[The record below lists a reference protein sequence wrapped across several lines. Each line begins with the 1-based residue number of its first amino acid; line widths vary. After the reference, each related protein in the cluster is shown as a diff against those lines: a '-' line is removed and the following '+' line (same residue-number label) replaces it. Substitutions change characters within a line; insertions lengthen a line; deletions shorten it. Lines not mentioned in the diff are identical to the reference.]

1 MNIIIIFI
9 KSRRATGISQNR
21 RETLP
26 RKRKHKRWVA
36 VLPPNHRRLPN
47 EQPQVPPQ
55 RPPIRLDRYHNV
67 ILTWRLVAVLPDGSW
82 WNYGPTSCRKRRK
95 ISVPCVPVKRDTGL
109 PILRS
114 IVSFQDLC
122 VRCAVCVRWYIYMC
136 LSVCWKNGISQWEAA
151 AEVEAEA
158 IHIIST
164 FDDRERKRRQE
175 MSTKS
180 VLFHHTYMRTIK
192 ITSSLVSCF
201 SCLVSL
207 SSIIYFLQS
216 NPLITIIIGWWFH

>member
-47 EQPQVPPQ
+47 EQPQVPPPQ
-55 RPPIRLDRYHNV
+55 RPPIRVDRYHNV

-180 VLFHHTYMRTIK
+180 VLFHHTCVPSKLRR
-192 ITSSLVSCF
+192 
-201 SCLVSL
+201 L
-207 SSIIYFLQS
+207 SSHVFLVWFLFSSIVSFLQS
-216 NPLITIIIGWWFH
+216 NP